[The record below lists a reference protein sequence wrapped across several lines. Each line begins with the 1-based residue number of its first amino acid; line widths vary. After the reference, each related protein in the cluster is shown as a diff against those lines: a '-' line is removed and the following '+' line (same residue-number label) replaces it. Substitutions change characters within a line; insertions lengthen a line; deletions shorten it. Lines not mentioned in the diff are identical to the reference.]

1 MQPNAL
7 LPILSQFK
15 QVEGLEK
22 LYKLRPSCLKWP
34 PKSDTTSSPEEVR
47 QKVAEFAPEQGWLCF
62 QSKVDYF
69 REPAKMSFS
78 GILLYGEVVKKA
90 TNQSLHIR
98 EEGQNGWILT
108 YFEETEGDNYLVEN
122 TVLLGEKELAP
133 NKLGYRVY
141 WQHDEK
147 QGYRQLAARFNGFS
161 DT

>member
-1 MQPNAL
+1 MQPKEL
-7 LPILSQFK
+7 LPILSQLK
-15 QVEGLEK
+15 NVDGLEK
-22 LYKLRPSCLKWP
+22 LDKLRPCRLKWP
-34 PKSDTTSSPEEVR
+34 PKSDTTSDPEEVR
-47 QKVAEFAPEQGWLCF
+47 QKIKEFAPEQGWLCF

-69 REPAKMSFS
+69 RELAKMSFS

-108 YFEETEGDNYLVEN
+108 YFEETKGEQYLVEN
-122 TVLLGEKELAP
+122 TVFCGEKELAP
-133 NKLGYRVY
+133 NKLRYRVY

-147 QGYRQLAARFNGFS
+147 QGYRQLGARFNGFT